1 LDVEPE
7 EAGMAE
13 IREQIRKEMEE
24 KMMNTDSKDKTTFE
38 TIKGEAEDEA
48 KCVVPFRCNS
58 HHKRIETNHASS
70 GVSLHSTQLQQML
83 SSNEHSETKKR
94 RMSES
99 MDGYSEELQERMH
112 AIREKQKRKEQLSR
126 QLQQMQQRV
135 LKGNLLEE
143 TQLADQELLRNEE
156 ELEEQKLKEQERKQ
170 RIESLQNAKD
180 QSDTTY
186 TSLREEVNA
195 KTKTMRKLQRRCQAI
210 EDELMQAA
218 EEFQEER
225 ESFWLSIRELEQK
238 SELYDFLI
246 EHFVP
251 QSEVE
256 RVKTRAYWDE
266 RANTW
271 RIDSISSPEDFNKVP
286 ELRSR
291 HERCEDDVL
300 QPDLDRP
307 LRTTVPELDGQKH
320 PQIQERIDAALQEDF
335 EVAQPRPLTSKGER
349 ERQQSASAAKTTS
362 R

>member
-1 LDVEPE
+1 
-7 EAGMAE
+7 
-13 IREQIRKEMEE
+13 
-24 KMMNTDSKDKTTFE
+24 
-38 TIKGEAEDEA
+38 
-48 KCVVPFRCNS
+48 
-58 HHKRIETNHASS
+58 
-70 GVSLHSTQLQQML
+70 
-83 SSNEHSETKKR
+83 
-94 RMSES
+94 
-99 MDGYSEELQERMH
+99 
-112 AIREKQKRKEQLSR
+112 
-126 QLQQMQQRV
+126 
-135 LKGNLLEE
+135 
-143 TQLADQELLRNEE
+143 
-156 ELEEQKLKEQERKQ
+156 
-170 RIESLQNAKD
+170 
-180 QSDTTY
+180 
-186 TSLREEVNA
+186 
-195 KTKTMRKLQRRCQAI
+195 MRKLQRRCQGI

-286 ELRSR
+286 ELRAR
-291 HERCEDDVL
+291 HERCEDVL